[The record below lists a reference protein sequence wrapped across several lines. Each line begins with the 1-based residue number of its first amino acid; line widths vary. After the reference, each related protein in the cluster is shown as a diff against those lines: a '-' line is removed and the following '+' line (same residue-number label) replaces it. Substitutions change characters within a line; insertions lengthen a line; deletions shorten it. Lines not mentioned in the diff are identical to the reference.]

1 MGRWMRRN
9 DQKVCCLSVW
19 LFVGGT
25 LIALGQ
31 LTLCKNVRISLLM
44 LKRRERHIASKA
56 SAEEGVL
63 LAGRDHVMSTRVE
76 LGSESAIMKASKR
89 LNSAPWGWA
98 SLAAK
103 LIK

>member
-1 MGRWMRRN
+1 MGRWMGRN
-9 DQKVCCLSVW
+9 DQKAGCLSVC
-19 LFVGGT
+19 LLVGGT

-31 LTLCKNVRISLLM
+31 LALCRNVRISVLM
-44 LKRRERHIASKA
+44 LKRRERNIASNA
-56 SAEEGVL
+56 SRDAGVL

-89 LNSAPWGWA
+89 LNSAPLGWA

-103 LIK
+103 LIR